1 MMRDETGWRYRSP
14 SELESPSIPGRVA
27 RSPGADP
34 AMSDMEY
41 SEKSRLVALLL
52 CFFLGPF
59 GAHRFY
65 VGKLGTGVLMLL
77 TLGGLGIWAVIDLI
91 IVLLGSFRDKEGS
104 RVYHWIEP
112 DSLGDR

>member
-1 MMRDETGWRYRSP
+1 MRDESGWRYRSP
-14 SELESPSIPGRVA
+14 SEAEAPPMPGRVA
-27 RSPGADP
+27 PSRAEVPYRYDT
-34 AMSDMEY
+34 EH

-59 GAHRFY
+59 GVHRFY
-65 VGKLGTGVLMLL
+65 VGKIGTGILMLL
-77 TLGGLGIWAVIDLI
+77 TLGGLGIWAVVDLI
-91 IVLLGSFRDKEGS
+91 IVLLGSFRDKEGL